1 MELKIVNFINFR
13 NLEDY
18 SLSVSDG
25 ITLFH
30 GKNGQGKTSILEA
43 VYFAA
48 TGKSFRTSK
57 IQELIKYN
65 KDKCGVFLSYKD
77 KIDEKTIA
85 IKFSEKKKE
94 YSYNSKKTTYDDY
107 YGKLNVVSF
116 IPEDIELITGPPG
129 VRRRFFDEEISQGD
143 EEYFKN
149 IKDYSKILKIRNHH
163 LKSGIYKGEIFE
175 VYEEEFI
182 KLAAKIIKKRMDYI
196 KNIGI
201 ILNLNYRKIFDNKKE
216 LGVRYISEIDYDKK
230 DTISSIEEKIKANL
244 KEKSFQEKRYGYTL
258 VGPQKDEFRFYLNDK
273 DAKSYSSQGE
283 KKSIVFA
290 LKLSEIDMIF
300 KEKKEKPIFIIDD
313 ISSYFDENRKQSILT
328 FLKNRGVQLL
338 ISSTTEIGIPCKTFR
353 IENGVVYDT
362 D

>member
-18 SLSVSDG
+18 SLNIPDG

-30 GKNGQGKTSILEA
+30 GKNGQGKTSVLEA
-43 VYFAA
+43 IYFAA
-48 TGKSFRTSK
+48 TGKSFRTAK
-57 IQELIKYN
+57 VQELIKYN
-65 KDKCGVFLSYKD
+65 KEKCGVFLSYKD
-77 KIDEKTIA
+77 KIDEKTIS
-85 IKFSEKKKE
+85 IKFSDKKKE
-94 YSYNSKKTTYDDY
+94 FSYNGKRITYDDY

-116 IPEDIELITGPPG
+116 IPEDIELITGAPSI
-129 VRRRFFDEEISQGD
+129 RRKFFDEEISQGD

-149 IKDYSKILKIRNHH
+149 IKDYSKILKIRNHY
-163 LKSGIYKGEIFE
+163 LKSGVYKGDIYE

-182 KLAAKIIKKRMDYI
+182 KLAAKIIKKRLNYI

-216 LGVRYISEIDYDKK
+216 LGIKYVSEIGYDKK
-230 DTISSIEEKIKANL
+230 DTLNSIEGKIRDSL
-244 KEKSFQEKRYGYTL
+244 KERAFQEKKYGYTL

-313 ISSYFDENRKQSILT
+313 ISSYFDESRKQSILT
-328 FLKNRGVQLL
+328 FLKGRGVQLL
-338 ISSTTEIGIPCKTFR
+338 ISSTTEIKIDCKVLKV
-353 IENGVVYDT
+353 ENGVVYDR